1 MSRDV
6 QRAFTRLATEKLTA
20 GFTAVM
26 ITAAA
31 IGMAG
36 TAAQAEPARDV
47 AQLTNS
53 YRAQIGL
60 PPLKVSMQLERVAQS
75 HGEDMVRN
83 RFFSHAGSDGS
94 DVGDRAL
101 RDGYGY
107 CVIAENIAQGHRS
120 AEDVARGWMKSA
132 GHRRNML
139 DRSVTEIGV
148 TRSRQNTWVMV
159 LGSRSC

>member
-1 MSRDV
+1 MSLDFTRKP
-6 QRAFTRLATEKLTA
+6 RKKAFTPFKSAAVLSIMAATLWVETHA
-20 GFTAVM
+20 N
-26 ITAAA
+26 
-31 IGMAG
+31 
-36 TAAQAEPARDV
+36 AEPARDV
-47 AQLTNS
+47 VQLTNS

-60 PPLKVSMQLERVAQS
+60 PPLRVSMQLERVAQS

-83 RFFSHAGSDGS
+83 DFFSHWGSDGS
-94 DVGDRAL
+94 DIGDRAL

-120 AEDVARGWMKSA
+120 ANSVAKGWMKSA

>member
-1 MSRDV
+1 MSLD
-6 QRAFTRLATEKLTA
+6 FTRRTRKKASSPFKNLATVVL
-20 GFTAVM
+20 
-26 ITAAA
+26 ITAAFLL
-31 IGMAG
+31 G
-36 TAAQAEPARDV
+36 TQVNADPARDV

-60 PPLKVSMQLERVAQS
+60 PPLRVSQHLERVAQA

-83 RFFSHAGSDGS
+83 RFFSHWGSDGS

-120 AEDVARGWMKSA
+120 AREVAKGWMKSS
-132 GHRRNML
+132 GHRQNML
-139 DRSVTEIGV
+139 DHQVTEIGV
-148 TRSRQNTWVMV
+148 TRSRKNTWVMV